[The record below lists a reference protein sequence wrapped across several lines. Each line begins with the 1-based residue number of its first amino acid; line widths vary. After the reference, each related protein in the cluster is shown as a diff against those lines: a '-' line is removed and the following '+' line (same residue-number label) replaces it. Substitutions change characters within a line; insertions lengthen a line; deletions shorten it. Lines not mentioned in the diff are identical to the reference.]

1 MVNKMEVLFA
11 RSKGDTMNN
20 FFCKFLENLV
30 NVFIAVLIAV
40 LIGLVLGGLIVGV
53 VALFEWNLPFSP
65 FSNIVIFGVL
75 VALVWTVFDTLRQKF

>member
-30 NVFIAVLIAV
+30 NVFIAVV
-40 LIGLVLGGLIVGV
+40 IGLVLCGLIVGV

-65 FSNIVIFGVL
+65 FSNVVIFGVL
-75 VALVWTVFDTLRQKF
+75 VAVIWTVFDTLQQKF

>member
-1 MVNKMEVLFA
+1 
-11 RSKGDTMNN
+11 MNN

-30 NVFIAVLIAV
+30 NVFIAVV
-40 LIGLVLGGLIVGV
+40 IGLVLCGLIVGM

-75 VALVWTVFDTLRQKF
+75 VAVVWTVFDTLQQKF

>member
-1 MVNKMEVLFA
+1 
-11 RSKGDTMNN
+11 MNN

-30 NVFIAVLIAV
+30 NVFIAVV
-40 LIGLVLGGLIVGV
+40 IGLVLCGLIVGL

-75 VALVWTVFDTLRQKF
+75 VALVWTIFDTLRQKF

>member
-30 NVFIAVLIAV
+30 NVFIAVV
-40 LIGLVLGGLIVGV
+40 IGLVLGGLILGV

-75 VALVWTVFDTLRQKF
+75 VALVWTIFDTLRQKF

>member
-1 MVNKMEVLFA
+1 MEVLFA

-30 NVFIAVLIAV
+30 NVFIAAV
-40 LIGLVLGGLIVGV
+40 IGLVLCGLIVGV

-65 FSNIVIFGVL
+65 FSNIVIFGIL
-75 VALVWTVFDTLRQKF
+75 VALVWTIFDTLRQKF

>member
-30 NVFIAVLIAV
+30 NVFISVV
-40 LIGLVLGGLIVGV
+40 IGLVLCGLIVGV

-75 VALVWTVFDTLRQKF
+75 VALVWTIFDTLRQKF

>member
-30 NVFIAVLIAV
+30 NVFIAVV
-40 LIGLVLGGLIVGV
+40 IGLVLGGLIVGI

-75 VALVWTVFDTLRQKF
+75 VALVWTAFDTLQQKF

>member
-20 FFCKFLENLV
+20 FFCKFLENLI
-30 NVFIAVLIAV
+30 NVFIAVV
-40 LIGLVLGGLIVGV
+40 IGLVLGGLILGV

-75 VALVWTVFDTLRQKF
+75 VALVWTIFDTLQQKF

>member
-1 MVNKMEVLFA
+1 
-11 RSKGDTMNN
+11 MNN

-30 NVFIAVLIAV
+30 NVFIAVV
-40 LIGLVLGGLIVGV
+40 IGLVLCGLIVGV

-65 FSNIVIFGVL
+65 FSNIVIFGIL

>member
-1 MVNKMEVLFA
+1 
-11 RSKGDTMNN
+11 MNN

-30 NVFIAVLIAV
+30 NVFIAVV
-40 LIGLVLGGLIVGV
+40 IGLVLCGLIVGV

-75 VALVWTVFDTLRQKF
+75 VALVWTIFDTLHQKF

>member
-30 NVFIAVLIAV
+30 NVFIAVV
-40 LIGLVLGGLIVGV
+40 IGLVLFGLIVGV

-65 FSNIVIFGVL
+65 FSNIVIFGIL
-75 VALVWTVFDTLRQKF
+75 VALVWTIFDTLRQKF

>member
-1 MVNKMEVLFA
+1 
-11 RSKGDTMNN
+11 MNN

-30 NVFIAVLIAV
+30 NVLFAVV
-40 LIGLVLGGLIVGV
+40 IGLVLGGLILGV

-75 VALVWTVFDTLRQKF
+75 VALVWTIFDTLEQKF

>member
-30 NVFIAVLIAV
+30 NVFISVV
-40 LIGLVLGGLIVGV
+40 IGLVLCGLIVGV

-65 FSNIVIFGVL
+65 FSNIVIFGIL
-75 VALVWTVFDTLRQKF
+75 VALVWTIFDTLRQKF

>member
-1 MVNKMEVLFA
+1 
-11 RSKGDTMNN
+11 MNN

-30 NVFIAVLIAV
+30 NVFIAVV
-40 LIGLVLGGLIVGV
+40 IGLVLCGLIVGV

-75 VALVWTVFDTLRQKF
+75 VALVWTAFDTLRQKF

>member
-30 NVFIAVLIAV
+30 NVFIAVV
-40 LIGLVLGGLIVGV
+40 IGLVLCGLIVGV

-75 VALVWTVFDTLRQKF
+75 VALVWTAFDTLQQKF

>member
-1 MVNKMEVLFA
+1 
-11 RSKGDTMNN
+11 MNN
-20 FFCKFLENLV
+20 FFCKFIENHV
-30 NVFIAVLIAV
+30 NGFVAVV
-40 LIGLVLGGLIVGV
+40 IGLVLGGLIVGI

>member
-11 RSKGDTMNN
+11 RSKGDMNN

-30 NVFIAVLIAV
+30 NVFVAVV
-40 LIGLVLGGLIVGV
+40 IGLVLGGLILGV

>member
-1 MVNKMEVLFA
+1 
-11 RSKGDTMNN
+11 MNN

-30 NVFIAVLIAV
+30 NVFIAVV
-40 LIGLVLGGLIVGV
+40 IGLVLCGLIVGM

-75 VALVWTVFDTLRQKF
+75 VALVWTIFDALRQKF

>member
-30 NVFIAVLIAV
+30 NVFIAVV
-40 LIGLVLGGLIVGV
+40 IGLVLGGLILGV

-65 FSNIVIFGVL
+65 FSNIVIFGIL
-75 VALVWTVFDTLRQKF
+75 VALVWTIFDTLQQKF

>member
-30 NVFIAVLIAV
+30 NVFVAVV
-40 LIGLVLGGLIVGV
+40 IGLVLGGLILGV

-75 VALVWTVFDTLRQKF
+75 VALVWTVFDTLQQKF